1 MDVELKKPITLCL
14 PHSVC
19 VKTKRHTDNLHFAK
33 MAHSSLSEGLMEII
47 DGGKFTIG
55 EKFGLIEINHFC
67 YYCTVVFKRTRADDI
82 PENEYKIIA
91 MKHEKP
97 MMDHWKCDV
106 CIIPSLSTCRKV
118 K

>member
-1 MDVELKKPITLCL
+1 
-14 PHSVC
+14 
-19 VKTKRHTDNLHFAK
+19 

-118 K
+118 KEYLKYSMLYKYVKPLICEKGFISLPIK